1 MVKSG
6 AVCIAA
12 STRRGTIHN
21 RHGLDINEI
30 LAEQQRSGELF
41 PLTYTKGDHLTAE
54 SLLEL
59 EVDILVPAARS
70 WAIHNGNVNG
80 IRASII
86 PCAANAAMDL
96 AVERKLFETGKIVV
110 TDFVANCGGVFG
122 SLLERYLQPSA
133 IRRLL
138 ETNYYEKVTRLLK
151 RSLKEGRTIG
161 ELAIEEATAK
171 LRRAD
176 SIRQH
181 VLVEFGRHI
190 LPFVPD
196 ILRRPALQRYCEW
209 KFFRD

>member
-1 MVKSG
+1 
-6 AVCIAA
+6 
-12 STRRGTIHN
+12 
-21 RHGLDINEI
+21 
-30 LAEQQRSGELF
+30 
-41 PLTYTKGDHLTAE
+41 
-54 SLLEL
+54 
-59 EVDILVPAARS
+59 
-70 WAIHNGNVNG
+70 
-80 IRASII
+80 
-86 PCAANAAMDL
+86 MDL